1 MNKMIKKLLN
11 KKMLRPLVLVVCG
24 IIIMFFLPK
33 MISSIEGFEVKPAE
47 LDSQLSGGKKLVLFY
62 ADWCGHCKKFKPVW
76 DEVAGGV
83 NTDGQQ
89 KLVKVNVGD
98 SSEESEKIMK
108 DYKVDGFPT
117 IVLVDKSGS
126 NNEINIYEGERT
138 KESLEEYVNSKL

>member
-1 MNKMIKKLLN
+1 
-11 KKMLRPLVLVVCG
+11 
-24 IIIMFFLPK
+24 MF
-33 MISSIEGFEVKPAE
+33 SSVEGFEVKPAE
-47 LDSQLSGGKKLVLFY
+47 LDTQLSGGKKLVLFY
-62 ADWCGHCKKFKPVW
+62 ADWCGHCKNFKPVW

-108 DYKVDGFPT
+108 EYNVDGFPT

-126 NNEINIYEGERT
+126 NNEINVYEGERT